1 MASDNTTA
9 ARRQLKI
16 KAGVVK
22 RWVNGSDH
30 TIPWLESDKI
40 IVSPA
45 LPALYTRF
53 FISLTLL
60 FFSLSKL
67 YTNLGIP
74 LLHSGCVTFIFGLL
88 MPCVVCLRRTQ
99 TRQRTEVVCTGKSG
113 SEIKGG

>member
-1 MASDNTTA
+1 MASDNTA
-9 ARRQLKI
+9 ATRRQLKI

-60 FFSLSKL
+60 FFRFRNSTRISESP
-67 YTNLGIP
+67 YFIP
-74 LLHSGCVTFIFGLL
+74 
-88 MPCVVCLRRTQ
+88 VVSPLFL
-99 TRQRTEVVCTGKSG
+99 VS
-113 SEIKGG
+113 

>member
-30 TIPWLESDKI
+30 TTPWLESDKI

-60 FFSLSKL
+60 FFFAFETLHESRNPPTSFRLCHLYFWSLDAMCRVS
-67 YTNLGIP
+67 TTHAG
-74 LLHSGCVTFIFGLL
+74 
-88 MPCVVCLRRTQ
+88 
-99 TRQRTEVVCTGKSG
+99 
-113 SEIKGG
+113 